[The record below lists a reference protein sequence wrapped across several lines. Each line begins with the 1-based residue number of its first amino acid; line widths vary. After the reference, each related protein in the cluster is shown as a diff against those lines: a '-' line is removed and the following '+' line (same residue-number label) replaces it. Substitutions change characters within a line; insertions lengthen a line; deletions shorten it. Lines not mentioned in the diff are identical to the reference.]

1 MSNAHDKHGKYR
13 GIIDEIREQQIKMKD
28 MTWKQRFA
36 YYWEYYKVHTIVTVI
51 AIVAIVATAH
61 SLATAKDYAFY
72 GILLNANLLS
82 SDAFGESFSEYTGID
97 TEEYECFIDADSTLS
112 YTSSTEYDM
121 ATMQRIVAVVQTKEL
136 DAVVFDSQCF
146 GQYAINEIFYDL
158 REVLSPEQLEK
169 YEPYFYYIDMDEVRA
184 QEEADVMV
192 DTDAI
197 AERGALTTEEIA
209 ELAYAHKDPSSM
221 GDPVPVGI
229 FMEESP
235 FATKSL
241 AYDQLVPIFG
251 ISVTTQRTEMSTAFL
266 DYLWDDTIAFDQMYR
281 EGYF

>member
-36 YYWEYYKVHTIVTVI
+36 YYWEYYKIHTIVIII
-51 AIVAIVATAH
+51 AVVAIVATTR
-61 SLATAKDYAFY
+61 SIVTSKDYAFY

-82 SDAFGESFSEYTGID
+82 SEAYGNSFGEYSGID
-97 TEEYECFIDADSTLS
+97 PDEYECFIDTDSTLS
-112 YTSSTEYDM
+112 YSNSTEYDM
-121 ATMQRIVAVVQTKEL
+121 ATMQRIVAVVQTREL

-146 GQYAINEIFYDL
+146 GQYAVNEIFLDL
-158 REVLSPEQLEK
+158 REVLSAEQLK
-169 YEPYFYYIDMDEVRA
+169 AYEPYFYYIDMDEVRA

-192 DTDAI
+192 DTDDI
-197 AERGALTTEEIA
+197 AARGAVTA
-209 ELAYAHKDPSSM
+209 EDFVTLAEPHRDPSAM

-235 FATKSL
+235 FATKSH
-241 AYDQLVPIFG
+241 AYDGLVPVFG
-251 ISVTTQRTEMSTAFL
+251 ISATTQRPDTSALFL
-266 DYLWDDTIAFDQMYR
+266 DYLWDTSVAFDEMYL
-281 EGYF
+281 EGYY